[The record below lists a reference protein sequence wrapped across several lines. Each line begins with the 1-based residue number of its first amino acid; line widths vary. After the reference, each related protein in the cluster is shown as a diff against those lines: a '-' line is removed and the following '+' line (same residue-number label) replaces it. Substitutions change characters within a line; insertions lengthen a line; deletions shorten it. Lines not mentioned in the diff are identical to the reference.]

1 MTDENYDKVLINN
14 IDKNQNNGDKNTQ
27 NHDQNEY

>member
-1 MTDENYDKVLINN
+1 MTDENYDKVLIKN